1 MKKSAKEPK
10 EMSILCRTSLATLLL
25 NLSLSIFL
33 YFCFSFYNATFNPVE
48 WGMDGRLNFL
58 ITALITITSTTI
70 IIAIFVPSY
79 LKDPADYE
87 VID

>member
-1 MKKSAKEPK
+1 MKNSTKEPK

-25 NLSLSIFL
+25 NLSLSIFI

-48 WGMDGRLNFL
+48 WGMEGRLNFL
-58 ITALITITSTTI
+58 TTTLVIMALTTI
-70 IIAIFVPSY
+70 IAAISIHSY